1 MKKKESGHE
10 RQVIVKAG
18 LNSLSP
24 MKRYL
29 AIFYAIYTCN
39 ILLGRKFS

>member
-18 LNSLSP
+18 FNSLSSL
-24 MKRYL
+24 KLYL
-29 AIFYAIYTCN
+29 ANAIYIYMYVCN
-39 ILLGRKFS
+39 ILLG